1 MSCYFQFLIMK
12 KQKKIF
18 MFLNAL
24 DVSRT
29 LHERWTATEIPISK
43 AREGSVLTCSHS
55 HQHQTFI
62 TVKCMPI

>member
-1 MSCYFQFLIMK
+1 MK
-12 KQKKIF
+12 KQNKKIV

-29 LHERWTATEIPISK
+29 LHLRWTATEIPISK
-43 AREGSVLTCSHS
+43 AREGSLLTCSHS

-62 TVKCMPI
+62 TVKRMPI